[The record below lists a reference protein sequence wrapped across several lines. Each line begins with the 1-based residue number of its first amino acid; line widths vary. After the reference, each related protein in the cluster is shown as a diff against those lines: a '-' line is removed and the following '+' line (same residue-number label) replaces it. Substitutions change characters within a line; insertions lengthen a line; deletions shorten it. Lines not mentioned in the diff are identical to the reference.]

1 MFAREYHI
9 RAKRA
14 ARRKL
19 EGEQLDITFPRRGRP
34 SRFRNL
40 ERAGQMRL
48 TLTIGA
54 TKVPNVPRAQAF
66 EHDKE
71 TLDDALQMTF
81 PVRPLTDDEMT
92 AEFERLF
99 PL

>member
-14 ARRKL
+14 GRRKL
-19 EGEQLDITFPRRGRP
+19 EGQQLDITFPRRGRP
-34 SRFRNL
+34 SKHRVL
-40 ERAGQMRL
+40 ERCGQMQL
-48 TLTIGA
+48 ALTIGV
-54 TKVPNVPRAQAF
+54 TKVANVPRAQAV

-81 PVRPLTDDEMT
+81 PVRPMSEDELV
-92 AEFERLF
+92 AEFHRLF
-99 PL
+99 D